1 MILRFI
7 AGEDLN
13 YKLEAEMIYK
23 NIVTTIILLYNII
36 VLFAPIREKG
46 QKRQERAVSCSVS
59 NEI

>member
-46 QKRQERAVSCSVS
+46 QKGQERELQC
-59 NEI
+59 E